1 MKRSR
6 ASADFEDP
14 GDDDRVLLKSIN
26 CHSGSHLGTEKKE
39 ALVQI
44 ASHLATAGK
53 GITACDE
60 SAGTIGKRFE
70 DVGITN
76 TEENRRAYRE
86 MLFTAKGSEKFLC
99 GAILDPETL
108 TQKSKGGE
116 VMFPSL
122 LLKRGIIPGVKP
134 HLKVYALPGSRGD
147 TVMQGLD
154 SLALRLKEYYDQGAR
169 FTKWRSPIEV
179 DEAEGRPTRLAIESN
194 MRDLAR
200 FALISQDI
208 GMVPLVEPDVVM
220 KGTHSLETAEALN
233 VEIASCLYREMLLAG
248 VFMEG
253 CILKT
258 NMVCPGLSCPYNYS
272 VEDIANA
279 TLNVH
284 RRTMPTAIPGV
295 NFLSGGQSL
304 EDACGRLNAINR
316 LRTAKDP
323 WNFSFSWSAAI
334 QMPLLDLCK
343 GKKGLSTLT
352 PGILEDMA
360 ALYSAELATAAR
372 ASRGKIA
379 PEGEWETAGCHA
391 PPQ

>member
-6 ASADFEDP
+6 ASAELEDA
-14 GDDDRVLLKSIN
+14 RVIMKSIN
-26 CHSGSHLGTEKKE
+26 CHSGSHLGNEKKA
-39 ALVQI
+39 ALMQI
-44 ASHLATAGK
+44 ASHLASAGK

-60 SAGTIGKRFE
+60 SSGTVGKRFTA
-70 DVGITN
+70 VGVEN

-86 MLFTAKGSEKFLC
+86 TLFTAKDVSKYLC

-108 TQKSKGGE
+108 TQKSGGGE
-116 VMFPSL
+116 LFPAVL
-122 LLKRGIIPGVKP
+122 NKRGIIPGVKP
-134 HLKVYALPGSRGD
+134 HLKVYTLPGSGGD

-154 SLALRLKEYYDQGAR
+154 SLAERLKVYYDQGAR
-169 FTKWRSPIEV
+169 FTKWRSPLEV
-179 DEAEGRPTRLAIESN
+179 DEVEGRPSRLAIESN

-258 NMVCPGLSCPYNYS
+258 NMVCPGLSCPYNYT
-272 VEDIANA
+272 VEEIAAA
-279 TLNVH
+279 TLRVH
-284 RRTMPTAIPGV
+284 RRTMPTAIPGI
-295 NFLSGGQSL
+295 NFLSGGQCL

-316 LRTAKDP
+316 LKTAKDP
-323 WNFSFSWSAAI
+323 WNMSFSWSAAI

-343 GKKGLSTLT
+343 GKNQEILT
-352 PGILEDMA
+352 PGILSEMG

-372 ASRGKIA
+372 ASQGKIPA
-379 PEGEWETAGCHA
+379 LGEWETAGSHVS
-391 PPQ
+391 PQ